1 MIRHQGISNSSG
13 AAAGHCFVLWFF
25 SSALPAECSLKEDT
39 DKKSLEKEKK
49 KGVMLL
55 RNRSFIFMRTISVR
69 CRLFPA
75 EFDLSK
81 DKIVDGTELV
91 WYV

>member
-1 MIRHQGISNSSG
+1 
-13 AAAGHCFVLWFF
+13 
-25 SSALPAECSLKEDT
+25 
-39 DKKSLEKEKK
+39 
-49 KGVMLL
+49 
-55 RNRSFIFMRTISVR
+55 MRTISVR